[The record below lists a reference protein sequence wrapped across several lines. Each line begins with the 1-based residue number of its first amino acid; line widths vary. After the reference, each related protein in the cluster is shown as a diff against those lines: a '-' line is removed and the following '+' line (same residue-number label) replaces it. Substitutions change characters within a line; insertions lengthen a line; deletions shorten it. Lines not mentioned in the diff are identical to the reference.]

1 MVPAF
6 TLSTQAFWLCLVR
19 VHPAGVLNPKQTDS
33 PLNLAGG
40 GRCCPAPDF
49 PPAVAPPPP
58 PPLLLGPAEPFPLAA
73 DLIPLRLAAAF
84 GCSSVFFFS
93 LASILS
99 HLNSNKKCYVIKCR
113 LCLLKTASLTMVDP
127 LSSKSQAVL
136 KQDKLSLGLIL

>member
-49 PPAVAPPPP
+49 PPAEAPPL
-58 PPLLLGPAEPFPLAA
+58 PLAPAGPFPLAA
-73 DLIPLRLAAAF
+73 GLLPPRLAAAF
-84 GCSSVFFFS
+84 GCSTVFFLS

-99 HLNSNKKCYVIKCR
+99 HLNSNKFV
-113 LCLLKTASLTMVDP
+113 T
-127 LSSKSQAVL
+127 
-136 KQDKLSLGLIL
+136 